1 MADQNQPEGTDQPSR
16 HEVPAGS
23 LKARLR
29 EEMTEAMKGGQ
40 KIRLSALRMLS
51 AAVTNRETEV
61 MRPLNDDEFV
71 EVATRE
77 VKKRKEAVEA
87 FAGAGRE
94 DRAAIER
101 EEQEVLEAYLP
112 AGLTDAEVDSLIE
125 QAVVAT
131 GATGPGDLGPVMR
144 LVMAEAKGRADGQT
158 VQAKVRARL
167 GG

>member
-1 MADQNQPEGTDQPSR
+1 
-16 HEVPAGS
+16 
-23 LKARLR
+23 
-29 EEMTEAMKGGQ
+29 
-40 KIRLSALRMLS
+40 
-51 AAVTNRETEV
+51 
-61 MRPLNDDEFV
+61 MRPLTDDEFV

-101 EEQEVLEAYLP
+101 EEQEILEAYLP
-112 AGLTDAEVDSLIE
+112 AGLTDVEVDSLIE
-125 QAVVAT
+125 QAVAAT

-144 LVMAEAKGRADGQT
+144 LVMAEAKGRADGQA